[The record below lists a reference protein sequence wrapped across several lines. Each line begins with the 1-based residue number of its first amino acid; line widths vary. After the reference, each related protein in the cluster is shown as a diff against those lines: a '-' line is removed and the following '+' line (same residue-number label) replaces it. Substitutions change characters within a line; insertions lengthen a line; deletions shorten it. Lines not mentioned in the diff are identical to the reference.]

1 MVNNYIGN
9 ISIGKCLIIIVT
21 VIRGFIS
28 LALIIIIDFTALIKI
43 KLRENMKTSLTG
55 IYF

>member
-9 ISIGKCLIIIVT
+9 INIGKCLIIIVT